1 MWGLISPK
9 MGVEPF
15 ERQAKNYQLGLFEE
29 YQPAAILKARFN
41 DMALDKKFL
50 DHPILEHPKLTHEAV
65 RYIEKFYK
73 MVIHKPNTAS
83 PQTLYIVKS
92 DIFTHIA
99 DKLATKRAMRK
110 DKSIDEKAKGEAK
123 DRIYAKGDLIKQLAT
138 HYQDAHRFINAMVL
152 GSGEMSE
159 GEGVNLLSVHASKGL
174 EFEEVYVIDLMDGR
188 FPNHK
193 LMNQGGSL
201 DEERRLFYVAV
212 TRAKTQLALSYAKY
226 NKAKKTD
233 YVPSPFL
240 VEAGM
245 VKKIEL

>member
-1 MWGLISPK
+1 M
-9 MGVEPF
+9 
-15 ERQAKNYQLGLFEE
+15 
-29 YQPAAILKARFN
+29 ARFKY
-41 DMALDKKFL
+41 MELDKKFQG
-50 DHPILEHPKLTHEAV
+50 HPILEHAKLNNDSV
-65 RYIEKFYK
+65 RYIQMFYRLV
-73 MVIHKPNTAS
+73 MGKPNTAS
-83 PQTLYIVKS
+83 PRALVEYIVKS
-92 DIFTHIA
+92 EQYTYIA
-99 DKLATKRAMRK
+99 DKLATKRGTRK
-110 DKSIDEKAKGEAK
+110 DKSLDEKAKTEAK
-123 DRIYAKGDLIKQLAT
+123 ERIYSKTELIKQLAG
-138 HYQDAHRFINAMVL
+138 HYQDTNRFINAMIL

-212 TRAKTQLALSYAKY
+212 TRAKTQLCLSYAKY
-226 NKAKKTD
+226 NKARKTD